1 MERSEVDQPKS
12 TFQMA
17 DNVMMNEGA
26 LQQQGFREEDYQE
39 EILRLRGQLV
49 ASQQAERLAM
59 EQLAV
64 QQSSVTPMVEQLSA
78 TSIPPTGQ
86 GAQQL
91 GLIAPTLCKRLS
103 DISKFDGSQK
113 GYPMWKVEADNKL
126 RIDGAVIGTP
136 QDQAAYLFSRMEA
149 KAQLMVVSFYQNQS
163 SCDAATFVRHLDSV
177 YIDPNVAA
185 RALNRLQAMKQ
196 DRESFA
202 TFLPKFEKELGE
214 SQLTMVPD
222 MVKIGYLRGA
232 LNTEMQRAMIGPV
245 TYTDYGRFV
254 QALLAVDSQLDYL
267 QYQKGRTTPI
277 TFPSRMW
284 PDGDE
289 MDWTPTV
296 QKVKLRKRLTADEQ
310 QKCRQEG
317 RCFNC
322 LKRGHR
328 ANDCLGTKGEIPD
341 KTKKESTASTTKVNA
356 VKKKDVVLVETEA
369 IETSHSDNESEN
381 E

>member
-1 MERSEVDQPKS
+1 MERSEIDQHKS

-17 DNVMMNEGA
+17 DNVMMNEEA
-26 LQQQGFREEDYQE
+26 FQQQGFREEDYQE
-39 EILRLRGQLV
+39 QILRLCGQLV

-64 QQSSVTPMVEQLSA
+64 QQSSVTSMVEQLSV
-78 TSIPPTGQ
+78 TSIPPMGQ

-91 GLIAPTLCKRLS
+91 GLIAPAPRKRLM
-103 DISKFDGSQK
+103 DISKFDGSRK
-113 GYPMWKVEADNKL
+113 GYLMWKVEADNKL

-149 KAQLMVVSFYQNQS
+149 KAQLMVVSFYQNQPG
-163 SCDAATFVRHLDSV
+163 CDASIFVRHLDSV
-177 YIDPNVAA
+177 YIDPNAAA

-196 DRESFA
+196 SRESFA
-202 TFLPKFEKELGE
+202 TFLPKFKKELGE

-222 MVKIGYLRGA
+222 MIKIGYLRGA
-232 LNTEMQRAMIGPV
+232 LNTEMQHAMIGPV
-245 TYTDYGRFV
+245 TYTDYGGFV
-254 QALLAVDSQLDYL
+254 QALLAVDSQFDCL
-267 QYQKGRTTPI
+267 QYQKGRTAPI
-277 TFPSRMW
+277 TTPSRVW

-296 QKVKLRKRLTADEQ
+296 QKVKLCKRLTTDEQ
-310 QKCRQEG
+310 QKCWQEG
-317 RCFNC
+317 QCFNC

-328 ANDCLGTKGEIPD
+328 ANDCLGTKGETLD

-356 VKKKDVVLVETEA
+356 VKKKDVVLVEIEA
-369 IETSHSDNESEN
+369 IETFDSDNESEN

>member
-1 MERSEVDQPKS
+1 
-12 TFQMA
+12 
-17 DNVMMNEGA
+17 
-26 LQQQGFREEDYQE
+26 
-39 EILRLRGQLV
+39 
-49 ASQQAERLAM
+49 M

-64 QQSSVTPMVEQLSA
+64 QRPSVTPMVEQLSA
-78 TSIPPTGQ
+78 MSILPTGQ

-91 GLIAPTLCKRLS
+91 GLIAPAPRKRLP
-103 DISKFDGSQK
+103 DISKFDGSRK

-126 RIDGAVIGTP
+126 RIDEAVIGIP

-149 KAQLMVVSFYQNQS
+149 KVQLMVVSFYQNQPG
-163 SCDAATFVRHLDSV
+163 CDAVTFVQHLNSV
-177 YIDPNVAA
+177 YIDPNAAA

-196 DRESFA
+196 GRESFA
-202 TFLPKFEKELGE
+202 TFLPKFEKELRE

-222 MVKIGYLRGA
+222 MVKIGYLRGV
-232 LNTEMQRAMIGPV
+232 LNTEMQCAMIGPV
-245 TYTDYGRFV
+245 TYTDYGGFV
-254 QALLAVDSQLDYL
+254 QALLVVDSQLDCL
-267 QYQKGRTTPI
+267 QYQKGRMAPITTP
-277 TFPSRMW
+277 SCVW

-289 MDWTPTV
+289 MDWTSTV
-296 QKVKLRKRLTADEQ
+296 QKLKLRKRLTADEQ

-317 RCFNC
+317 PCFNC

-356 VKKKDVVLVETEA
+356 VKKKDVIEIEA
-369 IETSHSDNESEN
+369 IETSDSDNEPEN

>member
-1 MERSEVDQPKS
+1 M
-12 TFQMA
+12 
-17 DNVMMNEGA
+17 
-26 LQQQGFREEDYQE
+26 
-39 EILRLRGQLV
+39 RGQLV

-59 EQLAV
+59 EQLAME
-64 QQSSVTPMVEQLSA
+64 QPSVTPMVEQLNA

-91 GLIAPTLCKRLS
+91 GLIAPAPCKRLP
-103 DISKFDGSQK
+103 DISKFDGSRK

-126 RIDGAVIGTP
+126 RIDEAVIGTP

-149 KAQLMVVSFYQNQS
+149 KAQLMVVSFYKNQPG
-163 SCDAATFVRHLDSV
+163 CDAATFVRHLDSV
-177 YIDPNVAA
+177 YIDPNAAA

-196 DRESFA
+196 GRESFA
-202 TFLPKFEKELGE
+202 TFLLKFEKELGE

-222 MVKIGYLRGA
+222 IVKIGYLHGA
-232 LNTEMQRAMIGPV
+232 LNTEMHRTMIGSV

-254 QALLAVDSQLDYL
+254 QALLAVGSQLDCL
-267 QYQKGRTTPI
+267 QYQKGWTAPITTP
-277 TFPSRMW
+277 SRVW

-296 QKVKLRKRLTADEQ
+296 QKVKLRKRLTADKQ

-356 VKKKDVVLVETEA
+356 VKKKDVLVETEA
-369 IETSHSDNESEN
+369 IETSNSDNESEN

>member
-1 MERSEVDQPKS
+1 M
-12 TFQMA
+12 
-17 DNVMMNEGA
+17 
-26 LQQQGFREEDYQE
+26 
-39 EILRLRGQLV
+39 RGQLV

-59 EQLAV
+59 EQLVV
-64 QQSSVTPMVEQLSA
+64 QRPSVTPMVEQLSRMN
-78 TSIPPTGQ
+78 IPPTGQ

-91 GLIAPTLCKRLS
+91 GLIAPVPRKRLP
-103 DISKFDGSQK
+103 DISKFDSSRK

-136 QDQAAYLFSRMEA
+136 QDQAAYLFSRIEA
-149 KAQLMVVSFYQNQS
+149 KAQLMVVSFYQNQPG
-163 SCDAATFVRHLDSV
+163 CDAATFVRHLDSV
-177 YIDPNVAA
+177 YIDPNAAA
-185 RALNRLQAMKQ
+185 RALNQLQAMKQ
-196 DRESFA
+196 SRESFA

-222 MVKIGYLRGA
+222 MVKIGYLRGT

-245 TYTDYGRFV
+245 TYTDYGGFV
-254 QALLAVDSQLDYL
+254 QALLAVDSQLDCL
-267 QYQKGRTTPI
+267 QYQKGQTAVIMT
-277 TFPSRMW
+277 PSRVW

-310 QKCRQEG
+310 QKCQQEG

-328 ANDCLGTKGEIPD
+328 ANDCLGTKGGFPIRPRR
-341 KTKKESTASTTKVNA
+341 KAPQA
-356 VKKKDVVLVETEA
+356 QQW
-369 IETSHSDNESEN
+369 
-381 E
+381 